1 MSNIQ
6 PITVK
11 PDEGWY
17 EVIILTQP
25 DGVEL
30 EAINRDKFNHAFE
43 SFKAGSY
50 DGAYKGFVELSKG
63 GSSISQY
70 YLGLMYFS
78 GMGVLQDFRH
88 AHMWLNIA
96 SSRGHKKARTQLEK
110 LTQKMTTD
118 ELAEAQ
124 KLARRRLAKINKKRK
139 SPVVD

>member
-1 MSNIQ
+1 VSNIQ
-6 PITVK
+6 PITAK

-17 EVIILTQP
+17 EAIIPTQA
-25 DGVEL
+25 DSVKL
-30 EAINRDKFNHAFE
+30 EEIDRDKFNHAFE
-43 SFKAGSY
+43 SFMARLY
-50 DGAYKGFVELSKG
+50 DGAYKGFLELSKE

-70 YLGLMYFS
+70 YLGLMYIS
-78 GMGVLQDFRH
+78 GMGALQDFRH

-96 SSRGHKKARTQLEK
+96 SSRGHKKAKAQLEK

-124 KLARRRLAKINKKRK
+124 KLARRRLAKINKKLK

>member
-1 MSNIQ
+1 VSNIQ
-6 PITVK
+6 PITAK

-17 EVIILTQP
+17 EAIIPTQA
-25 DGVEL
+25 DSVKL
-30 EAINRDKFNHAFE
+30 EEIDRDKFNHAFE
-43 SFKAGSY
+43 SFMAGLY
-50 DGAYKGFVELSKG
+50 DGAYKGFLELSKE

-70 YLGLMYFS
+70 YLGLMYIS
-78 GMGVLQDFRH
+78 GMGALQDFRH

-96 SSRGHKKARTQLEK
+96 SSRGHKKARAQLEK

-124 KLARRRLAKINKKRK
+124 KLARRRLAKINKKLK

>member
-6 PITVK
+6 PITAK

-17 EVIILTQP
+17 EAIIPTQA
-25 DGVEL
+25 DSVKL
-30 EAINRDKFNHAFE
+30 EEIDRDKFNQAFE
-43 SFKAGSY
+43 SFMAGLY
-50 DGAYKGFVELSKG
+50 DGAYKGFLELSKE

-70 YLGLMYFS
+70 YLGLMYIS
-78 GMGVLQDFRH
+78 GMGALQDFRH

-96 SSRGHKKARTQLEK
+96 SSRGHKKARAQLEK

-124 KLARRRLAKINKKRK
+124 KLARRRLAKINKKLK

>member
-6 PITVK
+6 PITAK

-17 EVIILTQP
+17 EAIIPTQA
-25 DGVEL
+25 DSVKL
-30 EAINRDKFNHAFE
+30 EEIDRDKFNHAFE
-43 SFKAGSY
+43 SFMAGLY
-50 DGAYKGFVELSKG
+50 DGAYKGFLELSKE

-70 YLGLMYFS
+70 YLGLMYIS
-78 GMGVLQDFRH
+78 GMGALQDFRH

-96 SSRGHKKARTQLEK
+96 SSRGHKKARAQLEK

-124 KLARRRLAKINKKRK
+124 KLARRRLAKINKKLK